1 MKFHTKLL
9 AAAMLLGSAQAA
21 FAVDLGTDAST
32 PINNS
37 ASVSF
42 SVGGVPQT
50 APADGT
56 ANFVVDRKVDV
67 IVDAVSGDTGAPL
80 ATNKS
85 LEFDVTNKTNDTM
98 DFLLSLEHVASPT
111 DQFDADNTVIWVDTN
126 GNGTLELTD
135 PDGAGPGTAD
145 TAQAYIDDLAED
157 ATIKVWIVGD
167 IPDAGTDPG
176 EVADGDESTISLIA
190 QAADPT
196 GDTGS
201 PGAALTE
208 TLGADDPNA
217 VDNVFADGAGTA
229 TAGPDSDGDDAE
241 DGFHSD
247 SATFTVGAASVAV
260 SKTMTVICENS
271 AAGVCDGTTP
281 NYSAAGQL
289 KPIPGALIQ
298 YCILVSNTGGQAAT
312 DVAISDP
319 VDTTNLTWVTD
330 SIKTSTSATCDS
342 ADAAADYAAATAEDD
357 NDTGE
362 DPDGAGPLTTDE
374 GGPGPTG
381 DLVGADFGQTAANTV
396 TASAESVAATT
407 GKFAVIFRMS
417 VK

>member
-1 MKFHTKLL
+1 MNFQTKLL
-9 AAAMLLGSAQAA
+9 VAAMLLGGAQAA
-21 FAVDLGTDAST
+21 FAADLGTNAGQSIVNNASIT
-32 PINNS
+32 
-37 ASVSF
+37 F
-42 SVGGVPQT
+42 KVGGVDQT
-50 APADGT
+50 APAPGNAT
-56 ANFVVDRKVDV
+56 FVVDRKVDV
-67 IVDAVSGDTGAPL
+67 IVDNISGDSAPPL
-80 ATNKS
+80 ATDKS

-98 DFLLSLEHVASPT
+98 DFLLSLEQLSG
-111 DQFDADNTVIWVDTN
+111 DDFDATSSSIWVDTN

-135 PDGAGPGTAD
+135 PDGAGAGTAD
-145 TAQAYIDDLAED
+145 TQQAYINNLAED
-157 ATIKVWIVGD
+157 ATIKVWIVSD
-167 IPDAGTDPG
+167 IPDEGTDPG
-176 EVADGDESTISLIA
+176 EVEDGDTSDIALIA

-196 GDTGS
+196 GSAGT
-201 PGAALTE
+201 PGAALVE
-208 TLGADDPNA
+208 TAGADDPTV
-217 VDNVFADGAGTA
+217 VDNVFADGDGTA
-229 TAGPDSDGDDAE
+229 TVGPDTDGDDVE

-247 SATFTVGAASVAV
+247 TGTYTVGAASVAV

-271 AAGVCDGTTP
+271 ASGVCDGTTP
-281 NYSAAGQL
+281 NYSATGEL

-330 SIKTSTSATCDS
+330 SIKTSTSATC
-342 ADAAADYAAATAEDD
+342 AAADAEADYTAATTEDD
-357 NDTGE
+357 NDTAE
-362 DPDGAGPLTTDE
+362 DPDGAGPRTTDE

-396 TASAESVAATT
+396 TALAESVAATT